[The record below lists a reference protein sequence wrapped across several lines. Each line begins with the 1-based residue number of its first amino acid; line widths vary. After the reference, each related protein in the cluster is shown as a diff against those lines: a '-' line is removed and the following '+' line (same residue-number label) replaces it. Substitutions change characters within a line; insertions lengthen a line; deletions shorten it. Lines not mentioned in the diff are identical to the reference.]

1 MRITQVWELGL
12 VQEPKTHPPDFTDT
26 MYIHVLLSSIICF
39 SVIMSPF
46 SGFSACHPGSGGD
59 IH

>member
-1 MRITQVWELGL
+1 MKITQVWELGL
-12 VQEPKTHPPDFTDT
+12 TQEPRAHPPDFTDA
-26 MYIHVLLSSIICF
+26 MYYC
-39 SVIMSPF
+39 IMSPF